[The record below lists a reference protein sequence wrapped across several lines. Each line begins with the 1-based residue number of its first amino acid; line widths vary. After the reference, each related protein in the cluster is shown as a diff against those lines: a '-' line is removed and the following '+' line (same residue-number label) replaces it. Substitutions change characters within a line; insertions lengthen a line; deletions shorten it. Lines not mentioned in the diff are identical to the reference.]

1 MTQFRHGDLLIEKI
15 EESPKGVR
23 TENTLLAQGEG
34 RNHGHFVESDSTEV
48 FKAEDEQNITH
59 FLNVKEQAT
68 IKHLKIDSKTWTGE
82 HTDILLDP
90 GVYRVIRQREFDPYL
105 KTIRIVKD

>member
-1 MTQFRHGDLLIEKI
+1 MTQFRHGDLLIERI
-15 EESPKGVR
+15 DQAPEGQP
-23 TENTLLAQGEG
+23 TDNPLLAQGEG
-34 RNHGHFVESDSTEV
+34 RNHGHFVESDSTEI
-48 FKAEDEQNITH
+48 FKTDAEQNVTH
-59 FLNVKEQAT
+59 ILHVKENAA
-68 IKHLKIDSKTWTGE
+68 IKHLKIDSKVWTGE

>member
-15 EESPKGVR
+15 DQTPEG
-23 TENTLLAQGEG
+23 TLTDNTLLAQGEG
-34 RNHGHFVESDSTEV
+34 RNHGHFIESESTEI
-48 FKAEDEQNITH
+48 FKTDSEQNITH
-59 FLNVKEQAT
+59 ILNVKDRAA

-90 GVYRVIRQREFDPYL
+90 GVYRVIRQREYDPYL